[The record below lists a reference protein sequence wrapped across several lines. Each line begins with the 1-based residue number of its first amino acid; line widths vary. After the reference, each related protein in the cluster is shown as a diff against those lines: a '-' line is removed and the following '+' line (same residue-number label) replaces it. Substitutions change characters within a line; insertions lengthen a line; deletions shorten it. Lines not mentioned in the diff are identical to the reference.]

1 MYVIASLPNCVL
13 EWKINKYTIQYN
25 TYRVQYLQSIGES
38 TGTGRVNNIRRVRV
52 MLGGGIGPLRDP
64 KRY

>member
-1 MYVIASLPNCVL
+1 MGS
-13 EWKINKYTIQYN
+13 NKKVSDKHS
-25 TYRVQYLQSIGES
+25 YRVQYLQSIGES